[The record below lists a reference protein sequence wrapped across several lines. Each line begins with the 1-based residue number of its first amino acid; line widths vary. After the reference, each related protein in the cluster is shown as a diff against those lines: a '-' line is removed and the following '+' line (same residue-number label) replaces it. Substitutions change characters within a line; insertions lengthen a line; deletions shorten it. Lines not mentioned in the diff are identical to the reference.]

1 MLKKLTVAV
10 TATTILGASLYGAN
24 VEGINFYKT
33 VKSYKK
39 AELAKAH
46 RNASV
51 AEALNAVKSGNAL
64 ILDFRSED
72 EKNAGKIPGSHEV
85 RADHFTKELDG
96 IIKKNKIKNLDTIY
110 LVCRTGSRAA
120 YQTMGW
126 DSLMDYIRKTTNNPK
141 FNIEAKTLSLKAY
154 AEACKGLESLDD
166 NTKATHLE
174 AKKVFLKPATDG
186 LYYSDKCTNV
196 KFK

>member
-1 MLKKLTVAV
+1 MLKKLTIAI
-10 TATTILGASLYGAN
+10 TAATVVGTSLYGAN
-24 VEGINFYKT
+24 VEGMNFYKQ

-39 AELAKAH
+39 GELKKAN

-51 AEALNAVKSGNAL
+51 KEALAAVKAKTGL

-72 EKNAGKIPGSHEV
+72 EKNAGKIPVAHEI
-85 RADHFTKELDG
+85 RADHFTKELDAV
-96 IIKKNKIKNLDTIY
+96 IKKNKIKNIDTVY

-120 YQTMGW
+120 YQTMAW
-126 DSLMDYIRKTTNNPK
+126 DGLMAHIQKTKPN
-141 FNIEAKTLSLKAY
+141 FNIVAKTLSLKSY
-154 AEACKGLESLDD
+154 AESCNGIESLED
-166 NTKATHLE
+166 NTKNTHL
-174 AKKVFLKPATDG
+174 AKKKINLKLATDG

>member
-1 MLKKLTVAV
+1 MLKKLTVAIAASSV
-10 TATTILGASLYGAN
+10 FGASLFGAN
-24 VEGINFYKT
+24 VEGMSFYGE

-39 AELAKAH
+39 STLGKEH

-51 AEALNAVKSGNAL
+51 DEVMKAIKSKNAL
-64 ILDFRSED
+64 LLDFRSED
-72 EKNAGKIPGSHEV
+72 EKNAGKIPGAHEV
-85 RADHFTKELDG
+85 RADHFTKELDAL
-96 IIKKNKIKNLDTIY
+96 IKKHKIKDLDTIY

-126 DSLMDYIRKTTNNPK
+126 DSLMKHIQKTKPG

-154 AEACKGLESLDD
+154 AESCRGLDSLDD

-174 AKKVFLKPATDG
+174 AKKVFLKLATDG
-186 LYYSDKCTNV
+186 LYYSDKCKNV